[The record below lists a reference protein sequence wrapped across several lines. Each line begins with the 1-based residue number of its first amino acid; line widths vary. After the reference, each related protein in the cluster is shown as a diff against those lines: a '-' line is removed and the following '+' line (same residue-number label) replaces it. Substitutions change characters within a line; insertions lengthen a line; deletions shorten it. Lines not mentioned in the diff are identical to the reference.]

1 MRVSALQVCPEFM
14 YAAPTPAGTIDAKSA
29 SSSST
34 LGDLPPSSSATFLMV
49 GAASSDTRRPAR
61 VEPVKEIMS
70 TSGCAASASPTTG
83 PIPVTRLN
91 TPGGN
96 PRSSMISR
104 EDERVDRCDLRR
116 LEHDGA
122 AGGERVRD
130 LGADLVQRVVP
141 RRDAADH
148 ADRLPHDEA
157 LGVVLELG
165 TSTPARRRCGTPRCR
180 CPPGWRPRAAWACR
194 PRGS

>member
-1 MRVSALQVCPEFM
+1 M

-34 LGDLPPSSSATFLMV
+34 LGDFPPSSSATFLMV

-83 PIPVTRLN
+83 PVPVTRLN

-96 PRSSMISR
+96 PRSSKISASR
-104 EDERVDRCDLRR
+104 NALTGATS
-116 LEHDGA
+116 DGLSTTVQPA
-122 AGGERVRD
+122 ASAYATLAPIWFSG
-130 LGADLVQRVVP
+130 
-141 RRDAADH
+141 
-148 ADRLPHDEA
+148 
-157 LGVVLELG
+157 
-165 TSTPARRRCGTPRCR
+165 
-180 CPPGWRPRAAWACR
+180 
-194 PRGS
+194 